1 MTKSMTGYGRGKATL
16 HGREIT
22 VELRAVNHRYLDL
35 NIKSPRAYGFLED
48 AIKTRMQGA
57 ISRGKVDVFVT
68 IDASRSDDVTVTVNH
83 AAVRAYLAAL
93 EELAGTYA
101 LSNDVTVTEL
111 TRYPDVL
118 TSEREEADAEELAGD
133 VLAVLDHAL
142 AEFGAMREREG
153 AHLREDILSRCQTI
167 AGYVSFVEER
177 SPETVSEY
185 REKLTQRIRDLIEG
199 VEVDPQRI
207 LTEAA
212 IFADKTAVA
221 EETVRLRSHLSGLE
235 KMLAEKK
242 PVGRK
247 LDFLVQEL
255 NREAN
260 TIGSKANDY
269 EIART
274 VVELKA
280 EIEKIREQVQNIE

>member
-1 MTKSMTGYGRGKATL
+1 MEREQKGMDKRVKDLLEKVKITAGAAVEAAGKAAESA
-16 HGREIT
+16 GKKAGEV
-22 VELRAVNHRYLDL
+22 VENTKLSLKIFDL
-35 NIKSPRAYGFLED
+35 NSEIEIAYKEIGRLVYM
-48 AIKTRMQGA
+48 T
-57 ISRGKVDVFVT
+57 
-68 IDASRSDDVTVTVNH
+68 H
-83 AAVRAYLAAL
+83 AGL
-93 EELAGTYA
+93 
-101 LSNDVTVTEL
+101 
-111 TRYPDVL
+111 
-118 TSEREEADAEELAGD
+118 EADAEELTGD

-199 VEVDPQRI
+199 AEVDPQRI

-269 EIART
+269 EIARI

>member
-1 MTKSMTGYGRGKATL
+1 MTKSMTGYGRGKETL

-22 VELRAVNHRYLDL
+22 VELRSVNHRYLDL

-48 AIKTRMQGA
+48 AVKTHMQGV
-57 ISRGKVDVFVT
+57 ISRGKVDVFIG
-68 IDASRSDDVTVTVNH
+68 IDASRSDDVAVTVNH

-93 EELAGTYA
+93 EELATTYA
-101 LSNDVTVTEL
+101 LTNDVTVTAL

-118 TSEREEADAEELAGD
+118 TSEREEADAEELTAD
-133 VLAVLDHAL
+133 VIAVLGHAL
-142 AEFGAMREREG
+142 AEFDAMRKREG
-153 AHLREDILSRCQTI
+153 AHLREDILSRCETI
-167 AGYVSFVEER
+167 GGYVSFVEQR
-177 SPETVSEY
+177 SPQTVAEY
-185 REKLTQRIRDLIEG
+185 REKLTQRIRELIEG

-235 KMLAEKK
+235 KMLAEDK
-242 PVGRK
+242 PIGRK